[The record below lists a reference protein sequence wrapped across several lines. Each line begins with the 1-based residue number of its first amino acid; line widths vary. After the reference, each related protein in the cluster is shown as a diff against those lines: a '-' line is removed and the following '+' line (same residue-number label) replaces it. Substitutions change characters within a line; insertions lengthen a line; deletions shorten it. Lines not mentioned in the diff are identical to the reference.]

1 MLNVNRSTYMIP
13 TQIIN
18 SFEINNIPY
27 KRSDA
32 EKKIAAEV
40 LTRIGLNE
48 KSQAY
53 EYYYYIYGSNIIN
66 PRAIDELIDIADESI
81 FDFIDYT
88 KERYSIPS
96 EFIPLSSDQAEGMF
110 LLNIIDN
117 KVYDFELSRNDF
129 DLNDI
134 YSRWDNFYDFL
145 FWYINQE
152 IL

>member
-1 MLNVNRSTYMIP
+1 MIP
-13 TQIIN
+13 NEIIN

-27 KRSDA
+27 KRNDV
-32 EKKIAAEV
+32 EKKIAEEV
-40 LTRIGLNE
+40 LNKLGLSE

-53 EYYYYIYGSNIIN
+53 EYFYHIYGGNIIN
-66 PRAIDELIDIADESI
+66 PKSIDELIDIADESI
-81 FDFIDYT
+81 FDFIDYAR
-88 KERYSIPS
+88 ERYSIPS

-117 KVYDFELSRNDF
+117 KVYDLELSRNDF

-134 YSRWDNFYDFL
+134 FSKWENFYTFL
-145 FWYINQE
+145 LWYIDKE